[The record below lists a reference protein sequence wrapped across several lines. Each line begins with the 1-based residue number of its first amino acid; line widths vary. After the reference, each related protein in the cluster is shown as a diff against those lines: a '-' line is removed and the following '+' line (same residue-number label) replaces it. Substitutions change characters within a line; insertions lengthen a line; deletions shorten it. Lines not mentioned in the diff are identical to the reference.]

1 MSTIVEKAKLT
12 VDELLER
19 RHRLHSYQERVQQAL
34 DLVYMHFET
43 ENPERIDECIR
54 LYTDDA
60 EWEAPARRVSYKGPQ
75 RIKEMYVKLFRSSH
89 DFSFTPVERY
99 ATPDRVFDDHVFEF
113 QLVSHEGFE
122 NCPFPV
128 GTHCSV
134 RLVHNFHI
142 RDGLIAKEIGYEVWR
157 RLND

>member
-1 MSTIVEKAKLT
+1 MSTTIEMAKLT

-19 RHRLHSYQERVQQAL
+19 RHRLQTYDERVQHAL
-34 DLVYMHFET
+34 DLVYLHFET
-43 ENPERIDECIR
+43 ENPERIDERIR

-75 RIKEMYVKLFRSSH
+75 RIKEMYVKLFRASH
-89 DFSFTPVERY
+89 DLSFTPVERY

-113 QLVSHEGFE
+113 QLISHDGFE

-134 RLVHNFHI
+134 RLLHNFHI
-142 RDGLIAKEIGYEVWR
+142 RDGLIAKEIGYEIWR